1 MVNNRFI
8 ADSKIVKKTIF
19 LLLLLLLPL
28 TRGFSYRILY
38 AEQYY
43 RLYHLHFYQYP
54 DDTME
59 NIYYLEEA
67 LKADFCNPLYALA
80 RIENKK
86 EWERYRNLFMMH
98 VNLRLIDLYLTL
110 GSKYD
115 KMQAFFYNEPWKQD
129 NLKSLEIAEQVYNT
143 ATSYWK
149 EARTWSQKAGY
160 SFLTLEQVQKWED
173 ERYRI
178 QNGDLNYGEII
189 RSHLQRLQKVRRD
202 FMAMDENTY

>member
-1 MVNNRFI
+1 M
-8 ADSKIVKKTIF
+8 KKTIL

-86 EWERYRNLFMMH
+86 EWERYRNLFRMH

-115 KMQAFFYNEPWKQD
+115 KMQAFFFNKPWKQD

-143 ATSYWK
+143 AIAYWK
-149 EARTWSQKAGY
+149 EARTWSRKTGFA
-160 SFLTLEQVQKWED
+160 FLTLEQVQKWED

-178 QNGDLNYGEII
+178 QNGDLDYGEII

-202 FMAMDENTY
+202 FMAMDAVTF